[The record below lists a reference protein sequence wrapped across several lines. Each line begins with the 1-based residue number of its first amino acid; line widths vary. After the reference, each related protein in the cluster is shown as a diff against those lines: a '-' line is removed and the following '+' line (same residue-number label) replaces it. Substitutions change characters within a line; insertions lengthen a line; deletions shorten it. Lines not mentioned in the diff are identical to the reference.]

1 MRRRWLAALGL
12 GLAIGCS
19 GAKGG
24 PPRDGAPDDAADPG
38 TRADAT
44 RDVIVIG
51 GDGGHDARDASAEA
65 APADGPGADAR
76 PNADGAAT
84 GDGADA
90 AVQSMC
96 PAQIPTIA
104 LPSGPVTGTLATKSN
119 NPIVSCQGG
128 VLTDGPDA
136 FFALTLTQTTTVD
149 FHVSAPFETF
159 VAVRPGPCSDSI
171 SEVACGQDQS
181 LDVLPTATTG
191 GAGFSGIPLP
201 PFPIS
206 TGGAGSFGGSDVG
219 ADAAVVSDAGADA
232 AGASDAGVD
241 ADADAASPFQTD
253 LRVRLSAGTYTIVVD
268 TFAPGASGENT
279 FTLSA
284 TAIQPLANGSCATP
298 TLLTSGATAPD
309 QALDL
314 AGAPSALCG
323 GTRAALFYSVGVPPG
338 QRLTARATPKLGDRA
353 WMPHLAAFTACSSS
367 ACLAQGH
374 SAAGETQ
381 ELDWTNNGSDW
392 QLVDLAVTADGPVT
406 GATFDLNVAVLDLMA
421 TCSRPTPLK
430 DGTSLLAQDLSIA
443 PSATF
448 NACNGNT
455 DHAFFYSATLLPLQS
470 IEVFINPTASQ
481 SNNPFFVNMGLVSSC
496 DTTAQCEQSGP
507 DISFTNGATTST
519 TVLFELSSQESGL
532 TSVFDLHVSM
542 PPPPAHIIVT
552 PTSGLVTS
560 ESGTTATFQVSLT
573 SPPTS
578 TVSIAV
584 ASDTPTEG
592 KATPA
597 TVTFTPATWM
607 TPVTVTVV
615 GVDDS
620 VSDGPQAYKIITSP
634 AVSTDARYQGLNP
647 DDVSCT
653 NLDNDP
659 GIELIGADDVVTS
672 ESGRQ
677 ATFGV
682 QLNSAPGAS
691 VTLPLSSSNT
701 AEGTVSPDHLVFDA
715 TNWNKSQ
722 TVTVTGVDDT
732 VADGTQAYTI
742 VTGALVST
750 DPAYGGQ
757 NPPDVAAH
765 NLDDDYGAVTVKLL
779 SGDHA
784 CNSTNGSPIAVDE
797 LNRIYLVMDCETG
810 LWLTTS
816 NDGGVTFG
824 DPTLIPNTSDAFTN
838 FVELAA
844 GPGGFVYLAYLGSNG
859 VSFLRSIDAGAT
871 WSTPMSLVPQT
882 SQLQI
887 VAAKH
892 TLTILTDSSGG
903 QGSTFLWRSA
913 DGGASFL
920 GPTWL
925 PDTNLGVGVSPDG
938 STDWLLELSGNTSLE
953 KSTDGGATFTTV
965 GSVGTPLS
973 QFAFGA
979 QSLFGFGNGNLLI
992 ESLADPTSLQQGS
1005 VFYPNTMA
1013 VTVDDAQTATSLDTD
1028 PNTGRL
1034 RANRVRA
1041 DASPPDVSQTVIGPG
1056 VSTAGVVPLSRKAVA
1071 VGLDTGGVILYTT
1084 VTFP

>member
-1 MRRRWLAALGL
+1 MKRRWLAALGL
-12 GLAIGCS
+12 GLTIGCS
-19 GAKGG
+19 GTKGLT
-24 PPRDGAPDDAADPG
+24 PLDGASDQTTDLG
-38 TRADAT
+38 TSADAT

-51 GDGGHDARDASAEA
+51 GDGGHDAGDASAEVA
-65 APADGPGADAR
+65 ADGPDADAR
-76 PNADGAAT
+76 ANEGGAET

-90 AVQSMC
+90 SDTLVQSMC
-96 PAQIPTIA
+96 PAQISAIS
-104 LPSGPVTGTLATKSN
+104 LPSGPVTGTLSTTSN

-159 VAVRPGPCSDSI
+159 VAVRAGPCSDSI

-181 LDVLPTATTG
+181 LDVLPITTTG
-191 GAGFSGIPLP
+191 GSPFDAGFAGFGGFPLAIPIP
-201 PFPIS
+201 PD
-206 TGGAGSFGGSDVG
+206 AGTFGGSDG
-219 ADAAVVSDAGADA
+219 AADAAV
-232 AGASDAGVD
+232 ASDVEGD

-253 LRVRLSAGTYTIVVD
+253 LRVRLAAGTYTIVVD
-268 TFAPGASGENT
+268 TFASGPSDQNNT
-279 FTLSA
+279 FTLTAS
-284 TAIQPLANGSCATP
+284 AIQPLANGTCATP
-298 TLLTSGATAPD
+298 TLLSSGATAPD

-314 AGAPSALCG
+314 AGAPSAICG
-323 GTRAALFYSVGVPPG
+323 GTRAPLFYSVGVPPG
-338 QRLTARATPKLGDRA
+338 QRLTALATPKLGDRA

-406 GATFDLNVAVLDLMA
+406 GATFDLNVVVLDLMA

-455 DHAFFYSATLLPLQS
+455 DHVFFYSATLLPLQS
-470 IEVFINPTASQ
+470 VEVFVNPTVSQ
-481 SNNPFFVNMGLVSSC
+481 SNTPFFVNMGLISSC
-496 DTTAQCEQSGP
+496 DTNAQCAQSSD
-507 DISFTNGATTST
+507 DISFTNSASTST
-519 TVLFELSSQESGL
+519 TVLFELSSQENGL
-532 TSVFDLHVSM
+532 TPVFDLHVSM

-552 PTSGLVTS
+552 PTSGLITS

-597 TVTFTPATWM
+597 TVTFTPATWTM
-607 TPVTVTVV
+607 PVTVTVT
-615 GVDDS
+615 GVDDT
-620 VSDGPQAYKIITSP
+620 VSDGPQSYKIITSP
-634 AVSTDARYQGLNP
+634 AVSSDSRYQGLNP

-659 GIELIGADDVVTS
+659 GIEVIGADDVVTS

-682 QLNSAPGAS
+682 QLNSAPTAP

-701 AEGTVSPDHLVFDA
+701 AEGTVSPDHLAFDA
-715 TNWNKSQ
+715 TNWNVPQ

-732 VADGTQAYTI
+732 VVDGTQAYTI

-750 DPAYGGQ
+750 DTAYNGQ

-765 NLDDDYGAVTVKLL
+765 NLDDDYAAVTVKLV

-784 CNSTNGSPIAVDE
+784 CNETNRFPLAIDE
-797 LNRIYLVMDCETG
+797 LNRLYIVMSCEMG

-816 NDGGVTFG
+816 NDGGLTFS
-824 DPTLIPNTSDAFTN
+824 DPTLIPNTGDAFSS
-838 FVELAA
+838 VELGA
-844 GPGGFVYLAYLGSNG
+844 GPGGFVYLAYQGSNG
-859 VSFLRSIDAGAT
+859 VSFLRSLDAGAT
-871 WSTPMSLVPQT
+871 WSTPMSLVTQT
-882 SQLQI
+882 NQLQI
-887 VAAKH
+887 AASRR
-892 TLTILTDSSGG
+892 TLAILTDSSGG
-903 QGSTFLWRSA
+903 QGSSFLWRSI

-920 GPTWL
+920 GPTWI

-938 STDWLLELSGNTSLE
+938 LTDWILELSGNAALE

-965 GSVGTPLS
+965 GSVSTFLS
-973 QFAFGA
+973 PFAFGA
-979 QSLFGFGNGNLLI
+979 QSLFGFGNGQLFIDN
-992 ESLADPTSLQQGS
+992 LADPTSFQQGS
-1005 VFYPNTMA
+1005 VFYQNTAA
-1013 VTVDDAQTATSLDTD
+1013 VTVDDAQTATSLDQD

-1034 RANRVRA
+1034 RANRIRA
-1041 DASPPDVSQTVIGPG
+1041 GAMPPDLSQTVIGPG
-1056 VSTAGVVPLSRKAVA
+1056 VSSAGLVPLSRKAVA
-1071 VGLDTGGVILYTT
+1071 VGLNTGGVVLYTA